1 MGHSFCGKDRQRMP
15 KQDKGNNRDEF
26 PSNTRDNIRMCKTGL
41 GHAITKI
48 KSMNPEVHH
57 ILEKNNIMKNMLAMA
72 RYEENS
78 DRYRKMKIV
87 TGLRN
92 IMPITQSF
100 GIRLKVTMDKA

>member
-1 MGHSFCGKDRQRMP
+1 
-15 KQDKGNNRDEF
+15 
-26 PSNTRDNIRMCKTGL
+26 
-41 GHAITKI
+41 
-48 KSMNPEVHH
+48 MNPEVHH

-100 GIRLKVTMDKA
+100 GIRLKVTMDNNKRRRTWMESSGVCAY